1 MSNPRENVE
10 KKVKNMSFKD
20 MEKNFAPKT
29 KSEPKKSFLHR
40 MLVLPFRF
48 MGAMFGIDKKTLSS
62 YSKSVSQHSDLENHS
77 STSNSSSAFREGY
90 HFDPEQEILKRRAA
104 DAYMQLVDG
113 IGDPEHCDCDHD
125 HDR

>member
-1 MSNPRENVE
+1 MSNARENVE
-10 KKVKNMSFKD
+10 NKVKNMSFKD

-29 KSEPKKSFLHR
+29 KSEPKRSFLHR
-40 MLVLPFRF
+40 MLVLPFKF
-48 MGAMFGIDKKTLSS
+48 IGAMFGIDKNTVSS
-62 YSKSVSQHSDLENHS
+62 YRKSVSQHSTSENYV
-77 STSNSSSAFREGY
+77 STSNSSSTFREGY

-113 IGDPEHCDCDHD
+113 RGDSEHCDCDHD